1 MKTKLQRIHW
11 HSKQPIFSMDWDPLQ
26 PTNLVTAGGDNA
38 IRLWSWSKS
47 EPKYSGT
54 LSKHIKSVNCIRFS
68 PSGFLMASAGD
79 GGLLVVW
86 ERIPSSIASAS
97 FDTLSDV
104 PPPTPSSSSSL
115 LLPTSPSTPSST
127 ESPRTANIVW
137 GQDDEDDNDDE
148 SGAAASWRAK
158 ATIRASD
165 LEDIYD
171 ISWSPCSTMIL
182 IGLTN
187 NTGQVWQVES
197 PKLIK
202 SLKDH
207 THFVQ
212 GVAWD
217 PLGTFLV
224 TCSSDKTVKVWT
236 LDSRHA
242 VCRLGRLASI
252 PASDYKFG
260 ASGDDGRSL
269 FNDEGV
275 VSFFRRLS
283 FSKDGSTLL
292 VPGGLFSVKK
302 DEEKVEEINNC
313 MYVWTRLQLNQAM
326 LCCSAE
332 DLGRQPAPSSVFWG
346 WDRAVLGIRFSPL
359 FYRELNIA
367 YNGCGGGDSI
377 YGSKYTNSTEIPTT
391 TGGFRMIYAIFSIDS
406 VVIYD
411 NRSPLPIATLKDLH
425 YGTITDV
432 AWSADATYLTISST
446 DGFLTLVEWEEGEL
460 GVPVG
465 AQESSSYMLGLIE
478 KQSAWYEEVKKIRKN
493 PKFLKSGG
501 LVCCNGRDGDGD
513 GDGDDNVIE
522 DNVSGGENISEIQ
535 TNLSLT
541 KMTTTPATTS
551 SNEKLNKITKPESA
565 KRRITPT
572 LIN

>member
-1 MKTKLQRIHW
+1 
-11 HSKQPIFSMDWDPLQ
+11 
-26 PTNLVTAGGDNA
+26 
-38 IRLWSWSKS
+38 
-47 EPKYSGT
+47 
-54 LSKHIKSVNCIRFS
+54 
-68 PSGFLMASAGD
+68 
-79 GGLLVVW
+79 
-86 ERIPSSIASAS
+86 
-97 FDTLSDV
+97 
-104 PPPTPSSSSSL
+104 
-115 LLPTSPSTPSST
+115 
-127 ESPRTANIVW
+127 
-137 GQDDEDDNDDE
+137 
-148 SGAAASWRAK
+148 
-158 ATIRASD
+158 
-165 LEDIYD
+165 
-171 ISWSPCSTMIL
+171 MIL

-187 NTGQVWQVES
+187 NTGQVWQVEA

-202 SLKDH
+202 TLKDH

-242 VCRLGRLASI
+242 VCRLGRLASR
-252 PASDYKFG
+252 PDADDKFG

-302 DEEKVEEINNC
+302 NPVQEKDREKVEEINNC
-313 MYVWTRLQLNQAM
+313 MYVWTRLQLNQAL
-326 LCCSAE
+326 LCCSGE

-359 FYRELNIA
+359 FYRELNHT
-367 YNGCGGGDSI
+367 YNGNGGGDSI

-391 TGGFRMIYAIFSIDS
+391 NGGFRMIYAIFSIDS

-411 NRSPLPIATLKDLH
+411 NRSPHPIATFKDLH

-432 AWSADATYLTISST
+432 AWSPDASYLTISST

-478 KQSAWYEEVKKIRKN
+478 KQSAWYGEVKKIRKN
-493 PKFLKSGG
+493 PKLLKSGG
-501 LVCCNGRDGDGD
+501 LVCCNG
-513 GDGDDNVIE
+513 GDDDDDYDNDDDNENVIE
-522 DNVSGGENISEIQ
+522 DAAGGGDNISEMQ
-535 TNLSLT
+535 TSLPL
-541 KMTTTPATTS
+541 TTTTVTKTSTTTTN
-551 SNEKLNKITKPESA
+551 SNEKSNKITKPVSA